1 MLLTVSVIS
10 GAAWCCTKALQSG
23 RWKVAEKDL
32 FITIVLRKYQVS
44 QMPSSKEPH
53 LAYEP

>member
-10 GAAWCCTKALQSG
+10 GASWCCTKALQSG